1 MPAAATRK
9 KDTDAIDEI
18 PAGSF
23 RAEVVES
30 SRRFKASWLDLAR
43 HLVRVR
49 GEGLWQEWGFATFEA
64 YCARELRIKK
74 ATAQKLVM
82 SYGFLEKHE
91 PRALE
96 DEAVA
101 RNVPAVEVIE
111 VLSKAA
117 ERGQLDEAAYRDV
130 RESLWERP
138 IEPSQLKRELAKR
151 FPEPEAEEQ
160 EAPVDLELRRFAAQA
175 RKLAREVAGSKRVP
189 RAVAERAAALAEDL
203 EGLCG

>member
-1 MPAAATRK
+1 MQAATKTRGPE
-9 KDTDAIDEI
+9 AIDSI
-18 PAGSF
+18 PAESF
-23 RAEVVES
+23 RAQVVES

-64 YCARELRIKK
+64 YCSKELRIKK

-96 DEAVA
+96 DESVA

-111 VLSKAA
+111 VLSRAA

-151 FPEPEAEEQ
+151 FPEPEAEE
-160 EAPVDLELRRFAAQA
+160 APVDLELRRFAAQA
-175 RKLAREVAGSKRVP
+175 RKLARELAGSKRVP
-189 RAVAERAAALAEDL
+189 RAVAERAAALAEDV